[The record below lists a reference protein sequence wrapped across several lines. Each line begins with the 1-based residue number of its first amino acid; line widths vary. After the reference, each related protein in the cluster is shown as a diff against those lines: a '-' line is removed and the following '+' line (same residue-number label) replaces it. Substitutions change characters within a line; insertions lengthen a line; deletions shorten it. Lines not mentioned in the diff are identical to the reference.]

1 MMDSKLYGEIGKAV
15 EYAKKNGGS
24 LTEQNLLYVVK
35 LASDISNKTGA
46 DFDMLLGEGVI
57 AMMKAEQKYDK
68 EKNDCFAK
76 STCMAVRGY
85 MLNAINRQTSLV
97 HVPANHMMGFKKGQQ
112 RLEKSKIEYSHIDAS
127 NYDTLGTSYNE
138 AFSNDREV
146 VLQDGLNKLD
156 INGRIAIEM
165 KLRLG
170 KYAKMIPDEKNPEKM
185 VYLYQNNLKAI
196 AEELEVPVPAAN
208 KIYKDAFNKLSKY
221 CQRAINE

>member
-1 MMDSKLYGEIGKAV
+1 MIDSKLYEEIGKAV
-15 EYAKKNGGS
+15 EYARNNGGT

-35 LASDISNKTGA
+35 LASDISGKTGA

-97 HVPANHMMGFKKGQQ
+97 HVPANHMRGFKKGQP
-112 RLEKSKIEYSHIDAS
+112 RLSKSKIEYSQIDAS
-127 NYDTLGTSYNE
+127 NYDTLGTSHND
-138 AFSNDREV
+138 AFSNDRDII
-146 VLQDGLNKLD
+146 LQDGLKKLD

-170 KYAKMIPDEKNPEKM
+170 KYAKMIPDENNPDKM
-185 VYLYQNNLKAI
+185 VYQYRNNLHAI
-196 AEELEVPVPAAN
+196 AEELEVPVPTAN
-208 KIYKDAFNKLSKY
+208 KIYKEAFSKLSKY
-221 CQRAINE
+221 CQKVMNE